1 MTKSSFANF
10 SPSDVF
16 DAINANSDGSKDL
29 NITENIKDEVKI
41 DVDKENEEEIV
52 KKELSKDWEK
62 EQSGPKNIN
71 KIVINANI
79 DVLNRKPKQIK
90 G

>member
-1 MTKSSFANF
+1 M
-10 SPSDVF
+10 
-16 DAINANSDGSKDL
+16 
-29 NITENIKDEVKI
+29 
-41 DVDKENEEEIV
+41 